1 VSRRAVVLAQASSAR
16 VKPQS
21 KRCGQLRIERSLRYF
36 ANPWTEVRDMRI
48 GGGIIGAII
57 IILLLI
63 WLL

>member
-1 VSRRAVVLAQASSAR
+1 M
-16 VKPQS
+16 
-21 KRCGQLRIERSLRYF
+21 RIERSLRYF

-48 GGGIIGAII
+48 GGGIVGAII